1 MYLLECRS
9 CWMCP
14 VLPDRLSNFLSAL
27 WSTKIFIILPL
38 SEEKPYLVLALK
50 HDWIWQQAYKIK
62 ILKKNTKLLA
72 ILQMALLV
80 FISSGSTCRTMIH
93 LFLIQEKKIN
103 SVNEKYEPSTKKETI
118 CHLNQ
123 QWLWLIIT
131 RTFTTICGTYVINYI
146 FLQHMKYFNLVLAF
160 DLLERPFISP
170 SMYAPEVIDIV
181 L

>member
-1 MYLLECRS
+1 MIAFGSRHI
-9 CWMCP
+9 
-14 VLPDRLSNFLSAL
+14 RLKS
-27 WSTKIFIILPL
+27 
-38 SEEKPYLVLALK
+38 
-50 HDWIWQQAYKIK
+50 
-62 ILKKNTKLLA
+62 LKKKKLLA

-93 LFLIQEKKIN
+93 LFLIYEKKIKF
-103 SVNEKYEPSTKKETI
+103 SKWKIWTSTKEETI

-160 DLLERPFISP
+160 NLLERPFIST

-181 L
+181 F